1 MTFLDWVSLR
11 KFFDGLIYQ
20 HCGDNKGSGCMTEN
34 GAGMA
39 LQRLH
44 ALNFPAAM
52 SSFQR
57 LLVWSTDGIQEMWHL
72 CVGLISAINTVNILL
87 CLWIPWKE
95 NFSLSCRCSVGRGVG
110 HRAAKQCQ
118 QGQALATL
126 LPSGKHP
133 AFLHPFYLAW
143 SLLAIS
149 KTKGAAKW
157 ACKIYHKM

>member
-44 ALNFPAAM
+44 ALNFLAAM

-72 CVGLISAINTVNILL
+72 CVGLISVINTVNILL

-95 NFSLSCRCSVGRGVG
+95 NSFLLLFCSKWRGPPSSRAVPARTGSCYASALRQAPGVFGPVLINLVITGYQQNEKCSETG
-110 HRAAKQCQ
+110 
-118 QGQALATL
+118 L
-126 LPSGKHP
+126 
-133 AFLHPFYLAW
+133 
-143 SLLAIS
+143 
-149 KTKGAAKW
+149 
-157 ACKIYHKM
+157 